1 MSQVGNMAL
10 CTTFQEIHNT
20 HIQQWLLRY
29 GGLNVGL
36 SSQQTSSG
44 SFPVWVRKLHC
55 DYIRKKAI
63 YGIEALDSFAKDV
76 IQLLSQLWSLRAAEL
91 ISCYRFES
99 NVSQVLTCLS

>member
-1 MSQVGNMAL
+1 MSFLV
-10 CTTFQEIHNT
+10 
-20 HIQQWLLRY
+20 WL
-29 GGLNVGL
+29 
-36 SSQQTSSG
+36 
-44 SFPVWVRKLHC
+44 RKLQS

-99 NVSQVLTCLS
+99 NVSRAFPCLC